1 MKSASSS
8 PFRIG
13 RSKTG
18 LGMFATAP
26 IRKGAFIAEYTGRK
40 LTSEAAD
47 KKWRS
52 RYLFDLNKRWTIDGT
67 PRSNVARYINHA
79 CRPNAEPFIYGGKI
93 RIRAIKRIEPEQ
105 EITYNYGKDYFD
117 LFITKARCKCTA
129 CTTKRWRKRVAAR
142 ANGAVKKAKG
152 SRKARRK

>member
-1 MKSASSS
+1 MKSASS
-8 PFRIG
+8 PPYRIG

-52 RYLFDLNKRWTIDGT
+52 RYLFDLNKKWTIDGT

-93 RIRAIKRIEPEQ
+93 RIRAVKRIEPEQ

-117 LFITKARCKCTA
+117 LFITKKGCKCAA
-129 CTTKRWRKRVAAR
+129 CVAKRRRKRAAAR
-142 ANGAVKKAKG
+142 ANGAAKKAKANG
-152 SRKARRK
+152 RAKRK